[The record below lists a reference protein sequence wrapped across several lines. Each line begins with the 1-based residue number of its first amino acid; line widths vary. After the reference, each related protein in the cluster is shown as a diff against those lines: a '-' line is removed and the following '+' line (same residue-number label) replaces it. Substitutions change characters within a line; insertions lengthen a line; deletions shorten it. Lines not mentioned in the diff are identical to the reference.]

1 MSFRIF
7 PWEYNKTVWNDHD
20 LCKSVFQSTSFHTD
34 YETFLEK
41 KQRIVRMINMAIK
54 LLDHFK
60 NALILPHK
68 YILMKLVVR
77 YIKDCYKALV
87 MNCKPRPELPFNA
100 KDQLKIISNHIIDY
114 LQPIQDSV
122 SIYRVFNKPKPHD
135 RLFFILKKLNYFLQ
149 KYLLEI
155 KYWQILQPVD

>member
-1 MSFRIF
+1 
-7 PWEYNKTVWNDHD
+7 
-20 LCKSVFQSTSFHTD
+20 
-34 YETFLEK
+34 
-41 KQRIVRMINMAIK
+41 MAIK

-77 YIKDCYKALV
+77 YIKDCYKALEHCNSIV
-87 MNCKPRPELPFNA
+87 QINCKPRPELLFDT
-100 KDQLKIISNHIIDY
+100 KDQLKIISDHIDY
-114 LQPIQDSV
+114 LQTIWYSV

-135 RLFFILKKLNYFLQ
+135 GLFFILKKLNYFLQ

-155 KYWQILQPVD
+155 KYWQILQPAD

>member
-1 MSFRIF
+1 
-7 PWEYNKTVWNDHD
+7 
-20 LCKSVFQSTSFHTD
+20 
-34 YETFLEK
+34 
-41 KQRIVRMINMAIK
+41 MAVK

-77 YIKDCYKALV
+77 YIKDCYKAPECYNSIV
-87 MNCKPRPELPFNA
+87 QMNCKPRPELQFDT
-100 KDQLKIISNHIIDY
+100 KDQLKIILDHIIDY
-114 LQPIQDSV
+114 LQTIQDSV

-135 RLFFILKKLNYFLQ
+135 GLFFILKTLKYFLQ

-155 KYWQILQPVD
+155 KYWQILQPAD

>member
-7 PWEYNKTVWNDHD
+7 CREYNKTVWNDHD
-20 LCKSVFQSTSFHTD
+20 PCKSVFQTTSFDTD

-41 KQRIVRMINMAIK
+41 KQRTVRMINMAVK

-77 YIKDCYKALV
+77 YIKDCYKALEHYNSIV
-87 MNCKPRPELPFNA
+87 QMNCKQRPELPFNT
-100 KDQLKIISNHIIDY
+100 KDQLKIISDHIVDY
-114 LQPIQDSV
+114 LQTIQESV
-122 SIYRVFNKPKPHD
+122 SIYS
-135 RLFFILKKLNYFLQ
+135 L
-149 KYLLEI
+149 
-155 KYWQILQPVD
+155 

>member
-1 MSFRIF
+1 
-7 PWEYNKTVWNDHD
+7 
-20 LCKSVFQSTSFHTD
+20 
-34 YETFLEK
+34 
-41 KQRIVRMINMAIK
+41 MAVK

-68 YILMKLVVR
+68 YILMKLMVR
-77 YIKDCYKALV
+77 YIKDCYKALECYNSIV
-87 MNCKPRPELPFNA
+87 QMNCKLRPELPFDT
-100 KDQLKIISNHIIDY
+100 KDQLKIISDYIIDY
-114 LQPIQDSV
+114 LQPIRDSI

-155 KYWQILQPVD
+155 KYWQILQPAD